1 MLTVVS
7 LTGVPPLFTLDRGF
21 AQLERLRITPSP
33 NDDETLAARLA
44 EALADVWDRLKLP
57 NREQAIAAD

>member
-1 MLTVVS
+1 MVIR
-7 LTGVPPLFTLDRGF
+7 LTGVAPLFTLDPGF
-21 AQLERLRITPSP
+21 EQLERLRIKPSP
-33 NDDETLAARLA
+33 NGDETLAARLA